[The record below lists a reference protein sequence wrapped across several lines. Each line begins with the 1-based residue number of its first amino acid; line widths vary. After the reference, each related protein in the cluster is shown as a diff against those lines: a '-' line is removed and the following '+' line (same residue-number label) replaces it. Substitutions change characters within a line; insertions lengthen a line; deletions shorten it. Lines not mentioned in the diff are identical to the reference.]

1 MTTGALLELKDIHK
15 SFGPKK
21 VLQGVNL
28 DVAPGKSLVVLGGSG
43 SGKSVMLKNALGL
56 MTPDAGQIL
65 FDGDDVTHDQGKTRE
80 AMRARIGMLFQ
91 SAALF
96 DSLTVWENIAF
107 RLLNSDGMKRKDAK
121 ERAIETLKQVRLGS
135 DVADLTPAE
144 ISGGMQKR
152 VGLARAIVS
161 KPELI
166 FFDEPTTGLDPIT
179 ADAINDLIVEQTK
192 ALGAAAISITHDMA
206 SARKIADE
214 IAMLFEGQI
223 IWRGPASQIDESG
236 NAHVDQFVHGRAD
249 GPIQPALWRSLPRS
263 ARGQS
268 HPRLH
273 WLDVHFQAMCRAHRP
288 AYRSAYRASDPPNR
302 ENMIRKSRRRH

>member
-1 MTTGALLELKDIHK
+1 MSTGALLELKDVHK
-15 SFGPKK
+15 SFGPKQ
-21 VLQGVNL
+21 VLKGVNL

-56 MTPDAGQIL
+56 MTPDKGQIV
-65 FDGDDVTHDQGKTRE
+65 FDGEDVTHDQGKTRE

-107 RLLNSDGMKRKDAK
+107 RLLNADGIKRKDAK
-121 ERAIETLKQVRLGS
+121 ERAIETLKQVRLGA

-161 KPELI
+161 KPDLI

-192 ALGAAAISITHDMA
+192 ALGAAAVSITHDMA

-214 IAMLFEGQI
+214 IAMLFEGVI
-223 IWRGPASQIDESG
+223 IWRGPASEIDNSG
-236 NAHVDQFVHGRAD
+236 HAHVDQFVHGRAD
-249 GPIQPALWRSLPRS
+249 GPIQPAL
-263 ARGQS
+263 
-268 HPRLH
+268 
-273 WLDVHFQAMCRAHRP
+273 
-288 AYRSAYRASDPPNR
+288 
-302 ENMIRKSRRRH
+302 

>member
-1 MTTGALLELKDIHK
+1 MSSGPLLELKDVHK
-15 SFGPKK
+15 SFGPKQ
-21 VLQGVNL
+21 VLKGVNL
-28 DVAPGKSLVVLGGSG
+28 DVSPGKSLVVLGGSG

-56 MTPDAGQIL
+56 MTPDQGQIL

-91 SAALF
+91 SGALF

-107 RLLNSDGMKRKDAK
+107 RLLNSDGLKRKDAK
-121 ERAIETLKQVRLGS
+121 ERAVESLKQVRLGS

-214 IAMLFEGQI
+214 IAMLFEGKI
-223 IWRGPASQIDESG
+223 IWRGPASEIDHSG
-236 NAHVDQFVHGRAD
+236 NDHVDQFVHGRAD
-249 GPIQPALWRSLPRS
+249 GPIQPAL
-263 ARGQS
+263 
-268 HPRLH
+268 
-273 WLDVHFQAMCRAHRP
+273 
-288 AYRSAYRASDPPNR
+288 
-302 ENMIRKSRRRH
+302 

>member
-1 MTTGALLELKDIHK
+1 MTTGALLELKDVHK

-21 VLQGVNL
+21 VLQGVDL

-65 FDGDDVTHDQGKTRE
+65 FDGEDVTHDQGKTRE

-214 IAMLFEGQI
+214 IAMLFEGKI
-223 IWRGPASQIDESG
+223 IWRGPASQIDDSG

-249 GPIQPALWRSLPRS
+249 GPIQPAL
-263 ARGQS
+263 
-268 HPRLH
+268 
-273 WLDVHFQAMCRAHRP
+273 
-288 AYRSAYRASDPPNR
+288 
-302 ENMIRKSRRRH
+302 

>member
-1 MTTGALLELKDIHK
+1 MSTGALLELKDVHK
-15 SFGPKK
+15 SFGPKQ
-21 VLQGVNL
+21 VLKGVNL

-56 MTPDAGQIL
+56 MTPDKGQIL
-65 FDGDDVTHDQGKTRE
+65 FDSEDVTHDQGKTRE

-107 RLLNSDGMKRKDAK
+107 RLLNADGMKRKDAK
-121 ERAIETLKQVRLGS
+121 ERAIDTLRQVRLGS

-214 IAMLFEGQI
+214 IAMLFEGKI
-223 IWRGPASQIDESG
+223 IWRGPASQIDTSG
-236 NAHVDQFVHGRAD
+236 NDHVDQFVHGRAE
-249 GPIQPALWRSLPRS
+249 GPIQPAL
-263 ARGQS
+263 
-268 HPRLH
+268 
-273 WLDVHFQAMCRAHRP
+273 
-288 AYRSAYRASDPPNR
+288 
-302 ENMIRKSRRRH
+302 

>member
-1 MTTGALLELKDIHK
+1 MTDGPLLELKDVHK
-15 SFGPKK
+15 SFGPKQ
-21 VLQGVNL
+21 VLKGVNI
-28 DVAPGKSLVVLGGSG
+28 DVSPGKSLVVLGGSG

-56 MTPDAGQIL
+56 MTPNAGQII
-65 FDGDDVTHDQGKTRE
+65 FDGEDVTHDQGKTRE

-107 RLLNSDGMKRKDAK
+107 RLLNADGMKRKDAK
-121 ERAIETLKQVRLGS
+121 ERAVETLKQVRLGS

-161 KPELI
+161 KPDLI

-179 ADAINDLIVEQTK
+179 ADAINDLIIEQVK
-192 ALGAAAISITHDMA
+192 ALGAAAVSITHDMA

-223 IWRGPASQIDESG
+223 IWRGPATEIDTSG
-236 NAHVDQFVHGRAD
+236 NDHVDQFVHGRAE
-249 GPIQPALWRSLPRS
+249 GPIQPAL
-263 ARGQS
+263 
-268 HPRLH
+268 
-273 WLDVHFQAMCRAHRP
+273 
-288 AYRSAYRASDPPNR
+288 
-302 ENMIRKSRRRH
+302 

>member
-1 MTTGALLELKDIHK
+1 MSTQPLLALKGVHK
-15 SFGPKK
+15 SFGPKQ
-21 VLQGVNL
+21 VLTGVDI

-56 MTPDAGQIL
+56 MTPDKGQIL
-65 FDGDDVTHDQGKTRE
+65 FDGVDVTRDQGKTRD

-107 RLLNSDGMKRKDAK
+107 RLLNADGMKRKDAR

-152 VGLARAIVS
+152 VGLARAIAS
-161 KPELI
+161 RPELI

-214 IAMLFEGQI
+214 IAMLYEGKI
-223 IWRGPASQIDESG
+223 IWRGPASSIDHSG
-236 NAHVDQFVHGRAD
+236 NDYVDQFVHGRAE
-249 GPIQPALWRSLPRS
+249 GPIQPAL
-263 ARGQS
+263 
-268 HPRLH
+268 
-273 WLDVHFQAMCRAHRP
+273 
-288 AYRSAYRASDPPNR
+288 
-302 ENMIRKSRRRH
+302 

>member
-1 MTTGALLELKDIHK
+1 MSSGALLELKDVHK
-15 SFGPKK
+15 SFGPKQ
-21 VLQGVNL
+21 VLKGVNI

-56 MTPDAGQIL
+56 MTPNSGQII
-65 FDGDDVTHDQGKTRE
+65 FDGEDVTHDQGKTRE

-91 SAALF
+91 SGALF

-107 RLLNSDGMKRKDAK
+107 RLLNSDGMSRKDAK
-121 ERAIETLKQVRLGS
+121 ERAIATLKQVRLGS

-223 IWRGPASQIDESG
+223 IWRGPASEIDSSG
-236 NAHVDQFVHGRAD
+236 NDHVDQFVHGRAD
-249 GPIQPALWRSLPRS
+249 GPIQPA
-263 ARGQS
+263 
-268 HPRLH
+268 
-273 WLDVHFQAMCRAHRP
+273 
-288 AYRSAYRASDPPNR
+288 
-302 ENMIRKSRRRH
+302 I

>member
-1 MTTGALLELKDIHK
+1 MSTQPLLELKNVHK
-15 SFGPKK
+15 AFGPKK
-21 VLQGVNL
+21 VLQGVDI

-56 MTPDAGQIL
+56 MTPDQGQIL
-65 FDGDDVTHDQGKTRE
+65 FDGTDVTHDQGKTRE

-107 RLLNSDGMKRKDAK
+107 RLLNADGMKRSEAKD
-121 ERAIETLKQVRLGS
+121 RAIETLKQVRLGS

-161 KPELI
+161 KPDLI

-192 ALGAAAISITHDMA
+192 ALGAAAVSITHDMA

-214 IAMLFEGQI
+214 IAMLFEGKI

-249 GPIQPALWRSLPRS
+249 GPIQPAL
-263 ARGQS
+263 
-268 HPRLH
+268 
-273 WLDVHFQAMCRAHRP
+273 
-288 AYRSAYRASDPPNR
+288 
-302 ENMIRKSRRRH
+302 